1 MTDKPVVSNFS
12 IDPTEA
18 EESRLSPPRLAM
30 HIAWQ
35 SKKNG
40 TRLDCALDCN
50 KLDTVTYSA

>member
-35 SKKNG
+35 SKNNG
-40 TRLDCALDCN
+40 IDSIVRWIATSL
-50 KLDTVTYSA
+50 TQ

>member
-12 IDPTEA
+12 IDPT

-40 TRLDCALDCN
+40 TDIHGALDCK
-50 KLDTVTYSA
+50 KLDTVTYST

>member
-1 MTDKPVVSNFS
+1 MTNKPVVSNFS
-12 IDPTEA
+12 IDPT

-40 TRLDCALDCN
+40 TDWIVRWIATSL
-50 KLDTVTYSA
+50 TQ